1 VDLVQGIQLKSQAL
15 SAGVPGQASSPLLSL
30 PYLFTVAN
38 KTRRR
43 KQMSALLRGH
53 VAGSDNAS
61 APACSDRATGDPEP
75 PSSLCSVAKSPERE
89 AGRAPTFHL

>member
-38 KTRRR
+38 KDTSQKANERAAARPRGR
-43 KQMSALLRGH
+43 K
-53 VAGSDNAS
+53 
-61 APACSDRATGDPEP
+61 
-75 PSSLCSVAKSPERE
+75 
-89 AGRAPTFHL
+89 